1 MDFPGSGASGGQ
13 GHESRGC
20 LDQGIGNISFD
31 AVYVMEELK
40 FKIGVVKSILS
51 PFH

>member
-1 MDFPGSGASGGQ
+1 MNFPGSRASRGQ
-13 GHESRGC
+13 GHESRHC

-31 AVYVMEELK
+31 AIYVMEELK

-51 PFH
+51 LLH